1 MSVKERLIE
10 FIKYLEIGQGAFE
23 KEVGLSNGYVNNIRK
38 SIQPDKL
45 QRISL
50 RYPQLNSGWLMSG
63 EGNMLKG
70 DVEFNIKDS
79 TLFDIVA
86 MGGEAYTSLL
96 NKLIREKQLAPFALL
111 EQKDQE
117 IKNLNREIG
126 RLEER
131 LENSKKTDA
140 QEEGN
145 ATCAVA
151 E

>member
-1 MSVKERLIE
+1 MQVFDLKRFRKDKNLTQVEVAELFLCKQNFISNIE
-10 FIKYLEIGQGAFE
+10 AGIKPMPQDKIELLQSKFGDISDYIIE
-23 KEVGLSNGYVNNIRK
+23 KEDIDFK
-38 SIQPDKL
+38 
-45 QRISL
+45 
-50 RYPQLNSGWLMSG
+50 
-63 EGNMLKG
+63 
-70 DVEFNIKDS
+70 IKN
-79 TLFDIVA
+79 TTPYDIAV
-86 MGGEAYTSLL
+86 MGGEVYANLL

-117 IKNLNREIG
+117 IKELNREIG

-151 E
+151 K